1 LDVDTP
7 KTFDLERLRE
17 NRDRALYLELQKIS
31 AEIDQ
36 PDYKIGIEC
45 DITISDKPVYKTT
58 KSIESILILKQLQ
71 YNLRKIYKVKQSNR
85 FSIVNNVKIILSDGF
100 PKIILKTDIKGFY
113 ENIPQKEL
121 LRKINNEN
129 LLTLS
134 SRRIISQ
141 VLREYNDL
149 TKNTT
154 GVPRGIGISPYLVE
168 LYMRDIDS
176 RIKNLAGVMYYA
188 RYVDDIIVIYTPSD
202 SISPQA
208 QKEKI
213 KVILTEASLTMN
225 EDADKTQLFD
235 LRRPGNPSTHNFD
248 YLGYKF
254 SFGFDST
261 SKPMP
266 LKVKMSTRKFAR
278 YKSRIDLASALYLKT
293 ASKNKKTARSLLRK
307 RLRFLTSNFRLI
319 NNKKNILAGIYY
331 SNSLINSQDDL
342 YELDLHLKDSLSNS
356 GLPQNVVEKILSSY
370 SFVAGFSPHSVVK
383 FKSSDYKD
391 IKKGWI

>member
-1 LDVDTP
+1 MLDQSFSPENFQKIIDLENRKGNYLVGKFFPNIVEIDNAIKEEKQRTIIRTKRLTEKDFTADLDVDIP

-17 NRDRALYLELQKIS
+17 NRDQILHLELQKIS

-85 FSIVNNVKIILSDGF
+85 FSIVNNVKILLSDGF

-213 KVILTEASLTMN
+213 KVIRIHPTNSI
-225 EDADKTQLFD
+225 F
-235 LRRPGNPSTHNFD
+235 
-248 YLGYKF
+248 
-254 SFGFDST
+254 FGF
-261 SKPMP
+261 
-266 LKVKMSTRKFAR
+266 R
-278 YKSRIDLASALYLKT
+278 
-293 ASKNKKTARSLLRK
+293 
-307 RLRFLTSNFRLI
+307 
-319 NNKKNILAGIYY
+319 
-331 SNSLINSQDDL
+331 
-342 YELDLHLKDSLSNS
+342 
-356 GLPQNVVEKILSSY
+356 
-370 SFVAGFSPHSVVK
+370 
-383 FKSSDYKD
+383 
-391 IKKGWI
+391 